1 MNEIKISV
9 IIPTY
14 NSAAYIERTLDSVLS
29 QCELPDEIVIVD
41 DGSSD
46 NTIKVLE
53 EYEEK
58 HRDVFSNIRVFQQTN
73 QGAGA
78 ARNRA
83 VKEAHS
89 EWIAFLDSDD
99 IWMPGKLEAVKTV
112 MKNYPDAS
120 IIAHD
125 EYAVDEKDLE
135 ARQLCKLH
143 ERYDKSQDLFIQLY
157 QGNLFSTSCMV
168 IRKEVIEKAGG
179 FDESL
184 RSAQDY
190 DLWIRCSLNGKL
202 HYIPEPYE
210 IYVTREGNITSNT
223 YRRYDCEM
231 RICKKYIPEIEKKLG
246 KKKAEE
252 VVRKRIFN
260 IHKIETY
267 LSLRQKKIK
276 TAGQIFLRLIPE
288 LFKGTNQ

>member
-14 NSAAYIERTLDSVLS
+14 NSSAYVERTLDSVLN
-29 QCELPDEIVIVD
+29 QRELPDEIVIVD
-41 DGSSD
+41 DGSTD

-53 EYEEK
+53 EYGEK
-58 HRDVFSNIRVFQQTN
+58 HRDVFSNIRVFQQAN
-73 QGAGA
+73 RGAGA

-83 VKEAHS
+83 VKEAHG
-89 EWIAFLDSDD
+89 EWVAFLDSDD
-99 IWMPGKLEAVKTV
+99 IWMPEKLMAVKTAIRD
-112 MKNYPDAS
+112 YPDAA

-135 ARQLCKLH
+135 SRQLCKLH
-143 ERYDKSQDLFIQLY
+143 ESYDDSQDLFIQLY
-157 QGNLFSTSCMV
+157 KGNLFSTSCMV
-168 IRKEVIEKAGG
+168 IKKEVIEKADG
-179 FDESL
+179 FDERL

-223 YRRYDCEM
+223 YRRYNCEM
-231 RICKKYIPEIEKKLG
+231 RICRKYISELKKRLG
-246 KKKAEE
+246 KKKAKKII
-252 VVRKRIFN
+252 RKRIFD

-267 LSLRQKKIK
+267 LSLKQKNPQI
-276 TAGQIFLRLIPE
+276 AGQIFIRLIPE
-288 LFKGTNQ
+288 LLKGID